1 VNGPELIYDHQMC
14 LDPVSQTL
22 YVFGGRVVHPD
33 KNVSHYS
40 GLFSYNIPTDTWRL
54 LRADGTPS
62 PKQDG
67 TTALR
72 SRIGHSMLYD
82 ETLRGLVIFAGQMNK
97 DYLSD
102 FYVYDIAADRVIEV
116 CKDYNKQGGP
126 EAGFTQRAAISSK
139 EREIY
144 VLSGLVKD
152 RALGVESV
160 KNSLWVFKLPGKNQM
175 DAIRDVQFALA
186 NANKSGSIGSLKS
199 IMSHGRSPSDQHD
212 ADNATEANRRV
223 NTSRRRVNEEPQR
236 HSGTR
241 TNLRRARN
249 TDTAEVGATSIPSN
263 RGQNDSDQTP
273 RTIQTRS
280 SGLGRKQNSRSGTA
294 PSATAETS
302 IPSSPPR
309 RLDAQLHSI
318 PHSLHPA
325 AAPNGREGAVAGISS
340 PGLSSLPLP
349 SENVSRVAPNNSG
362 GTAEPL
368 SLAYVLSDQESWQK
382 IFQNSNPELGE
393 PSEPE
398 PVPRYAH
405 QLVFDDV
412 NEVQY
417 LFGGN
422 PGDQTN
428 MSKRL
433 DDFWELRLYRYSAI

>member
-1 VNGPELIYDHQMC
+1 MC

-152 RALGVESV
+152 RALGV
-160 KNSLWVFKLPGKNQM
+160 Q
-175 DAIRDVQFALA
+175 
-186 NANKSGSIGSLKS
+186 
-199 IMSHGRSPSDQHD
+199 
-212 ADNATEANRRV
+212 
-223 NTSRRRVNEEPQR
+223 TSRQESNGR
-236 HSGTR
+236 HSRCSVCIGKR
-241 TNLRRARN
+241 QQIWV
-249 TDTAEVGATSIPSN
+249 DWIAEEYYES
-263 RGQNDSDQTP
+263 
-273 RTIQTRS
+273 RTITF
-280 SGLGRKQNSRSGTA
+280 G
-294 PSATAETS
+294 
-302 IPSSPPR
+302 
-309 RLDAQLHSI
+309 
-318 PHSLHPA
+318 PA
-325 AAPNGREGAVAGISS
+325 RC
-340 PGLSSLPLP
+340 
-349 SENVSRVAPNNSG
+349 R
-362 GTAEPL
+362 
-368 SLAYVLSDQESWQK
+368 
-382 IFQNSNPELGE
+382 
-393 PSEPE
+393 
-398 PVPRYAH
+398 
-405 QLVFDDV
+405 
-412 NEVQY
+412 
-417 LFGGN
+417 
-422 PGDQTN
+422 
-428 MSKRL
+428 
-433 DDFWELRLYRYSAI
+433 